1 MSYELTASELLKL
14 MREFSSKVGQQY
26 PQMEISEFGEW
37 VDAEYGDAYERANI
51 LLESYGEE
59 VDSSKTGLFN
69 EYDLS
74 EEEVRDALEWKVR
87 DKDSA
92 GGRPSKVEKW
102 TERIENNAA
111 TLEDARQDM
120 SDPTWYRL
128 KSRVEE

>member
-14 MREFSSKVGQQY
+14 MREFSAKVGKQY

-37 VDAEYGDAYERANI
+37 VDAEYGDAYECANI
-51 LLESYGEE
+51 LLESYGKE

-102 TERIENNAA
+102 AERIENNAA

>member
-14 MREFSSKVGQQY
+14 MREFSSKVGKQY